1 LFLSN
6 GQGAYAIALGDTAC
20 VILDGSGSSDPNND
34 PLQYFWSVDGQF
46 TTILDPSQEPGG
58 SGGTGTGTGTLT
70 LSGNTLTID
79 LTFSGLSANATAAHI
94 HGPAQR
100 GINAGVLYPLNSLTT
115 LGVTAGTISGT
126 VTLVEGTGGFTIEQ
140 QLQQLREGLWYVN
153 IHTTTHQGG
162 EIRGQLDPGV
172 PTGALA
178 TTCLG
183 VGCHSVVLTVSDGSA
198 SSQCSVD
205 VCVITACEAVEKCI
219 QLVDESTIARK
230 NKRPLIASLK
240 AACASFER
248 GNYHSAVGQ
257 LGAFQNK
264 VRAQVARDNPAEAT
278 AFIVCAQQIVAAVEC
293 TTAGGNQ

>member
-1 LFLSN
+1 
-6 GQGAYAIALGDTAC
+6 
-20 VILDGSGSSDPNND
+20 
-34 PLQYFWSVDGQF
+34 
-46 TTILDPSQEPGG
+46 
-58 SGGTGTGTGTLT
+58 
-70 LSGNTLTID
+70 
-79 LTFSGLSANATAAHI
+79 
-94 HGPAQR
+94 
-100 GINAGVLYPLNSLTT
+100 
-115 LGVTAGTISGT
+115 
-126 VTLVEGTGGFTIEQ
+126 
-140 QLQQLREGLWYVN
+140 
-153 IHTTTHQGG
+153 
-162 EIRGQLDPGV
+162 
-172 PTGALA
+172 
-178 TTCLG
+178 
-183 VGCHSVVLTVSDGSA
+183 
-198 SSQCSVD
+198 